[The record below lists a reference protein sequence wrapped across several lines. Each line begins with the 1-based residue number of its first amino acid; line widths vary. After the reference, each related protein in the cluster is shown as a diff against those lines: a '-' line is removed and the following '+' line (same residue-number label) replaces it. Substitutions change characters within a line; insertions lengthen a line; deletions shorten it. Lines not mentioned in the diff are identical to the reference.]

1 MRKTNTRW
9 TVSRHFA
16 ISFFLVLLLVLVGVR
31 AWGRTRPH
39 YGGSLR
45 VEISGDPWH
54 GPDGLARRLV
64 LDGLTALDAN
74 GLVSPALAVDWQSD
88 DNDHRWQFRLRQGV
102 HFHDGSPLN
111 AEAVAMAL
119 NTACTANCPW
129 TAVRAVGSTVVF
141 TGDSP
146 MPNLPALLTSNTYL
160 IMLTRTADGQTPAN
174 PIGTGPFQFTSS
186 NNGTLTLT
194 ANDSCWQGRP
204 FLDEIVIVGNRQ
216 IRDQWLDLSVGRAD
230 IAEIPPQELRQAQ
243 QQRLS
248 VVVSPPVELLAL
260 AVSDSGPLGNAV
272 LRAAI
277 AEAIDRGALSNVIF
291 QKQGEITA
299 SLLPQ
304 SLTGYAF
311 LFPADRD
318 LNKAIELRGGLTPPR
333 LVMSADADGTMQL
346 AAQRIALNLR
356 EAGFNVQVVSQLS
369 SLRPDLALDQ
379 FPLEGADPAAALE
392 TVLRS
397 AGENVP
403 VAGRDPIALYRAE
416 HDVLGLHT
424 IVPLL
429 DLPRAW
435 AVGSRVRDLRLRAD
449 GTPDLAGASLEGA
462 Q

>member
-1 MRKTNTRW
+1 MQLAENGELKVVAGTRDWGSDFAVLHSGCGAGVEVIASSSGEAASDSLRAYELPALEAVPASAPLIDGRNGDGALNRARRQKRSRRSAECGKTNTRW
-9 TVSRHFA
+9 TVLRRFA
-16 ISFFLVLLLVLVGVR
+16 ISFFLVLFLVLVGVR

-129 TAVRAVGSTVVF
+129 TAVRAVGSMVVF

-146 MPNLPALLTSNTYL
+146 MPNLPALLASNTYL

-277 AEAIDRGALSNVIF
+277 A
-291 QKQGEITA
+291 A
-299 SLLPQ
+299 SHR
-304 SLTGYAF
+304 S
-311 LFPADRD
+311 R
-318 LNKAIELRGGLTPPR
+318 R
-333 LVMSADADGTMQL
+333 
-346 AAQRIALNLR
+346 
-356 EAGFNVQVVSQLS
+356 
-369 SLRPDLALDQ
+369 
-379 FPLEGADPAAALE
+379 ALE
-392 TVLRS
+392 CHLS
-397 AGENVP
+397 K
-403 VAGRDPIALYRAE
+403 AGRDHRQPSAAIAHRLRIS
-416 HDVLGLHT
+416 LSG
-424 IVPLL
+424 
-429 DLPRAW
+429 
-435 AVGSRVRDLRLRAD
+435 GSR
-449 GTPDLAGASLEGA
+449 PE
-462 Q
+462 

>member
-1 MRKTNTRW
+1 M
-9 TVSRHFA
+9 SRHFA
-16 ISFFLVLLLVLVGVR
+16 ISFFLVLVCVC
-31 AWGRTRPH
+31 AWARTRPH

-45 VEISGDPWH
+45 VEIAGDPWQN
-54 GPDGLARRLV
+54 PDGLARRLV

-74 GLVSPALAVDWQSD
+74 GLVGPALAVDWQSD
-88 DNDHRWQFRLRQGV
+88 DSDHRWQFRLRQRV

-119 NTACTANCPW
+119 NTACAANCPW
-129 TAVRAVGSTVVF
+129 TAVRAVGSSVVF

-146 MPNLPALLTSNTYL
+146 MPNLPALLASDAYL

-174 PIGTGPFQFTSS
+174 PIGTGPFQFASL

-204 FLDEIVIVGNRQ
+204 FLDEIAIASNRG

-230 IAEIPPQELRQAQ
+230 IAEVPPQELRQAE

-248 VVVSPPVELLAL
+248 VVVSPPVEVVAL
-260 AVSDSGPLGNAV
+260 HVSDWGPLSNAV

-277 AEAIDRGALSNVIF
+277 AQAIDRNPLSNVIF

-318 LNKAIELRGGLTPPR
+318 LNKAIELRGGISPPQLT
-333 LVMSADADGTMQL
+333 LAADTDPTMQL

-356 EAGFNVQVVSQLS
+356 EAGFNVQVANA
-369 SLRPDLALDQ
+369 RNAPHADLALRKL
-379 FPLEGADPAAALE
+379 PLGGADPAAALE
-392 TVLRS
+392 TLLRS

-416 HDVLGLHT
+416 HDVLDLHT

-449 GTPDLAGASLEGA
+449 GTPELAGASLEGT

>member
-1 MRKTNTRW
+1 MLRRF
-9 TVSRHFA
+9 V
-16 ISFFLVLLLVLVGVR
+16 ISFLLVLGCIC
-31 AWGRTRPH
+31 AWARTRPH
-39 YGGSLR
+39 YGGSLH
-45 VEISGDPWH
+45 VEVAGDPWQ

-74 GLVSPALAVDWQSD
+74 GVVSPALAVEWESD
-88 DNDHRWQFRLRQGV
+88 GNDHRWQFRLRQGV

-111 AEAVAMAL
+111 SAAVVMAL

-129 TAVRAVGSTVVF
+129 TAVRAVGSTVIF
-141 TGDSP
+141 TSDSP
-146 MPNLPALLTSNTYL
+146 MPNLPALLGSDAYL
-160 IMLTRTADGQTPAN
+160 IALTRTADGQTPAN

-186 NNGTLTLT
+186 NNGLFTLT
-194 ANDSCWQGRP
+194 ANENCWQGRP
-204 FLDEIVIVGNRQ
+204 FLDEIVISGNRP
-216 IRDQWLDLSVGRAD
+216 IREQWLDLSVGRTD
-230 IAEIPPQELRQAQ
+230 IAEVPPQELRPAQ
-243 QQRLS
+243 QQHLA

-260 AVSDSGPLGNAV
+260 EVSDTGALTNAV

-277 AEAIDRGALSNVIF
+277 AESVDRGALFNVIF

-318 LNKAIELRGGLTPPR
+318 LNKANELRGGLSAPP
-333 LVMSADADGTMQL
+333 LTLAADGDGTMQL

-356 EAGFNVQVVSQLS
+356 EAGFNVQVTNAHDA
-369 SLRPDLALDQ
+369 PHADLALRKL
-379 FPLEGADPAAALE
+379 PLEGADPAAALE
-392 TVLRS
+392 TLLRG

-403 VAGRDPIALYRAE
+403 VAGRNPNALYRAE
-416 HDVLGLHT
+416 HDVLDLKT
-424 IVPLL
+424 LIPLL

-435 AVGSRVRDLRLRAD
+435 AIGSRVRDVRLRAD
-449 GTPDLAGASLEGA
+449 GTPDLAGASLEGT